1 MRIGTAL
8 FTLAN
13 TDFVTG
19 SNLLR
24 SQNPECPNID
34 ESQTC
39 ENDCENANLSCILA
53 CDQG

>member
-1 MRIGTAL
+1 MRIETAL

-24 SQNPECPNID
+24 SLNTECPNIE

-39 ENDCENANLSCILA
+39 ETDCENANLSCILT